1 MTKHIIDKLVRDK
14 VLAQIQAEGKKIA
27 FHKLKTDAEK
37 QQKITEK
44 LWEKYKELF
53 EQLIKTT
60 DNQDN
65 IINSISDMI
74 EVLNAIA
81 KAWKINLSEIWHKK
95 KEKLEEKWWYETWTY
110 IEYIEEK

>member
-1 MTKHIIDKLVRDK
+1 MAKHIIDKLVRDNI
-14 VLAQIQAEGKKIA
+14 LAQIEAEGKKVKYR
-27 FHKLKTDAEK
+27 KLKTDAEK

-60 DNQDN
+60 DNEGN

-74 EVLNAIA
+74 EILNTIA
-81 KAWKINLSEIWHKK
+81 KARKINLSEIAQKK
-95 KEKLEEKWWYETWTY
+95 KEKLAEKWWYETWTF
-110 IEYIEEK
+110 IEYVEEK